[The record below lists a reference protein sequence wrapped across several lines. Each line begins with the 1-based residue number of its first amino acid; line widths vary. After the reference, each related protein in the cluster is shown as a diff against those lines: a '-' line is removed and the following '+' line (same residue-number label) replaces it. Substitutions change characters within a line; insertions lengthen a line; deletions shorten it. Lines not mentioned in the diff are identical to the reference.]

1 MVDCPYCG
9 TELVGGVI
17 QPPTLRGEIVTL
29 RFENGGHPTGLVSV
43 PPVCP
48 CCSWAYSTCE
58 RAQLE
63 LDFLEALFLMPE
75 S

>member
-9 TELVGGVI
+9 SELMGGLI
-17 QPPTLRGEIVTL
+17 RPPTIRIL
-29 RFENGGHPTGLVSV
+29 RFDDAGHPTGLVSV

-58 RAQLE
+58 REQLE